1 MFEHDSFE
9 IYFVGY
15 GQASCIVMRATL
27 LSPLM
32 QELMAKAMTF
42 ANRGKGIAQQA
53 ETQQAAESISYYRRV
68 QETVTNRGV
77 VPFVISHHIK
87 PSWW

>member
-1 MFEHDSFE
+1 
-9 IYFVGY
+9 
-15 GQASCIVMRATL
+15 
-27 LSPLM
+27 M

-53 ETQQAAESISYYRRV
+53 ETLQAAESMSFYRGG

-77 VPFVISHHIK
+77 VPFVISHRIK
-87 PSWW
+87 PSWWRRREVWSRLLARINPIRGWPHLPEWAK